1 MLSEV
6 ASNVAGTPC
15 DCRACWYPRVY
26 WLIGPLS
33 NVSDTVVCTAAWAD
47 GMATDTP
54 PMSRLR
60 QTTIRATRV
69 ATEPG
74 PPRNRTVRR
83 LNGLKGASP
92 QETENHQ
99 RPGRERPSRP
109 RDQSSKEFAPHRP
122 EDRFHRGNARCAGL
136 SQPPSNAVRLAY
148 PCGELVDETVP
159 AVVFADLAH
168 DHRHL
173 PRERGNRAFPAL
185 PQIAG

>member
-92 QETENHQ
+92 QETETINGQ
-99 RPGRERPSRP
+99 
-109 RDQSSKEFAPHRP
+109 A
-122 EDRFHRGNARCAGL
+122 
-136 SQPPSNAVRLAY
+136 
-148 PCGELVDETVP
+148 
-159 AVVFADLAH
+159 
-168 DHRHL
+168 
-173 PRERGNRAFPAL
+173 ERGQADQGISRRRNSPRTDPKTDSTAATLGAL
-185 PQIAG
+185 ASANHLQMRYVLRTLAVSWS